1 MKDIGLNIVAFDFSI
16 DYGAIGVKDILEI
29 HQYLMKKT

>member
-1 MKDIGLNIVAFDFSI
+1 MEDIGLNIVAFDFSI

-29 HQYLMKKT
+29 H

>member
-29 HQYLMKKT
+29 H